1 MIRLLFVA
9 LGSIFLALGVIGIV
23 VPGLPTTPFLLLS
36 AACYFR
42 SSNRLHSWLLNH
54 KLFGRFIRDFKENK
68 SISLRSKVISL
79 VTMSCMIL
87 LSVFVFLDNLYIKIV
102 ILILGAVGAMVL
114 LLIPTS
120 RKS

>member
-102 ILILGAVGAMVL
+102 ILI
-114 LLIPTS
+114 
-120 RKS
+120 